1 MLLAVHQYLW
11 VVTNVSSS
19 EDSKAALNKLCI
31 VLDDTSVLLKR
42 LTDQAEAQES
52 RLHSLSLPDD
62 TKSLEFV
69 QAVLLHN
76 LAPSKT
82 TDLVKTLRDMRSE
95 IQICLKK
102 LDVAFQHTW
111 RLYGAMSNGLTR
123 APTSGSTFSTS
134 TTLTAR
140 IELVGWLKDRQD
152 TWGISGQR
160 KGAIT
165 VSIIVMIWLHESR
178 SVSCFQPGFL
188 VGLYQLFLSNTF
200 PTRSMP
206 LE

>member
-1 MLLAVHQYLW
+1 MVHPYLW
-11 VVTNVSSS
+11 VGTDVTSS
-19 EDSKAALNKLCI
+19 EDSNSALNRLCL
-31 VLDDTSVLLKR
+31 VLDDTSVLLQR
-42 LTDQAEAQES
+42 LTDQTEAQES

-69 QAVLLHN
+69 QAVLVHN

-82 TDLVKTLRDMRSE
+82 TDLVKTLREMRSE
-95 IQICLKK
+95 IQICLRK

-111 RLYGAMSNGLTR
+111 RLYSAMSNGLTR
-123 APTSGSTFSTS
+123 APTNGSTFSTS

-152 TWGISGQR
+152 TRGIPGQR
-160 KGAIT
+160 TGAIT
-165 VSIIVMIWLHESR
+165 VSIMIMIWLHESR
-178 SVSCFQPGFL
+178 SVSCFNRAFL
-188 VGLYQLFLSNTF
+188 RAYTNSLFLIPF
-200 PTRSMP
+200 PLISFS